1 LIDSLIRK
9 ELENIKPYIPG
20 KPIDEVKRE
29 LGLDEVIKLASN
41 ENPFGPGV
49 KAVEAIKA
57 GASKVSI
64 YPDGNVHQL
73 RRKLADTLAVKEDNL
88 LFGNGSDEI
97 LVMLG
102 QAFLTGED
110 EIIMAETTF
119 SEYEFSANIM
129 GAEVR
134 KVPLKSYRHD
144 LEAMAEAVSDK
155 TKIVFI
161 CNPNNPTGTI
171 VTKKEIDEFL
181 AKIPDDVLVVLDE
194 AYQEFVTSDEYPDSL
209 EYLKQRD
216 NIIILRTF
224 SKAYGL
230 SGLRIGY
237 AIADSKLIGY
247 LDRVRQPFNAN
258 KIAQEAALAALDD
271 TEHLEKTLKNN
282 QEQKEYLIKEFSK
295 LELEHV
301 PTQANFILVEVGRD
315 ADQLF
320 EQLLSQGVIIRSMS
334 SYDYQTKIR
343 VTIGLEEENQKF
355 IKEFKKILSNQ

>member
-1 LIDSLIRK
+1 MEVSSLIR
-9 ELENIKPYIPG
+9 EQLESIKPYIPG
-20 KPIDEVKRE
+20 KPIEEVKRE

-41 ENPFGPGV
+41 ENPFGPGK
-49 KAVEAIKA
+49 KAVEAIKS
-57 GASKVSI
+57 GAKKVSI

-73 RRKLADTLAVKEDNL
+73 RRKLADKLSVKEDNL

-102 QAFLTGED
+102 QAFLEADD

-129 GAEVR
+129 GAKVR
-134 KVPLKSYRHD
+134 KVPLKNYRHD
-144 LEAMAEAVSDK
+144 LEAMAEVVSDK
-155 TKIVFI
+155 TKIVFV

-171 VTKKEIDEFL
+171 VTKEEIDNFL
-181 AKIPDDVLVVLDE
+181 AEIPDDVLVVFDE
-194 AYQEFVTSDEYPDSL
+194 AYQEFVISDDYPNSL
-209 EYLKQRD
+209 DYLKERE

-237 AIADSKLIGY
+237 AIADSELIGY

-271 TEHLEKTLKNN
+271 KEHIEKTLSNNN
-282 QEQKEYLIKEFSK
+282 QQRKYLIKEFSK
-295 LELEHV
+295 LGLEYV

-315 ADQLF
+315 ANQLF
-320 EQLLSQGVIIRSMS
+320 KQLLHQGVIIRSMS

-343 VTIGLEEENQKF
+343 VTIGLEEENKKF
-355 IKEFKKILSNQ
+355 IKEFKQVLSS